1 MALFDSYNESES
13 PYVRVGDGGFIGMDY
28 RTAPDKLKEGVYSY
42 GENVRTRTKEAVTRP
57 GNPYINWFYPDNYP
71 WDIECVNNALTGSW
85 SNSSI
90 DTTITVDSGTT
101 SGTPFAHGFDHIRFE
116 SGLILKATGE
126 ESAGEIPVEA
136 QFVANGQD
144 TIAETFVWCKQV
156 LGDINSPTSVDMSR
170 SVISIASPAQSIVAT
185 GEFRDP
191 NSKDYAVIVTDTS
204 TWFGSEYSRPFEVTI
219 PGGVDNNAYLL
230 QAFDRLLLF
239 RGTGQPVL
247 EYTNASGVW
256 SSITGVDSVGYT
268 LPIPNADRAVFFQN
282 RIWLHVNDN
291 VYFSDIG
298 NYTHYYWLENEVRIN
313 SGENDKIV
321 ALFPYGKH
329 SLLVFKENGIY
340 LLDNLYG
347 DVAEKMRVRQIS
359 SRIGCGAPETITNAA
374 SQVWFCDKSGD
385 VWSLSQVDEERMELS
400 GEPISWPIKEYID
413 EKGGNSIST
422 WSAAYHD
429 SYFYLFFNGRRDLRD
444 ISTLYGVTQELVGG
458 FSDWTYHI
466 NKGLNGNFR
475 SGHIQITEGT
485 LISSEGLTY
494 TTSQSFYARTPF
506 SEVNNPGVTGTMY
519 LARLIYPNAIAQDLW
534 PLGNWGD
541 EKFVTLKVINGFWVA
556 VDDDNITYSGGEFV
570 ILGEFTKTG
579 SSGIDSFTPYTDP
592 IFVGS
597 QYTAVYDTINK
608 TWGSVDYDYSQN
620 VIGRPILMN
629 FLNKASLLTVDY
641 HSGNVRLIGYGEH
654 DGTRTDRSS
663 LPEVEL
669 LTRGY
674 TASMGETQSFS
685 RVNVQI
691 DRCDN
696 DLEIHSLVN
705 GVNETEEF
713 INENSSLTNRI
724 TYLNANEST
733 GFATWNPDNSN
744 SDFNNPYRGD
754 YAIYPIDNT
763 NLTGLA
769 LSTAGIATNKYQAY
783 KYLQKINELGNYMQI
798 KCISDAGRFKVK
810 SISIDIRS
818 NMNLQG
824 ERV

>member
-71 WDIECVNNALTGSW
+71 WDINYTNTALTGTWTRRVKFTLSGG
-85 SNSSI
+85 SGVMTLGETVTGSSSGFTAVVGLVTSITKI
-90 DTTITVDSGTT
+90 DVALTGNNFIIGETITGTTSTETAVITVITDSVSGDVTLDEDITVDSGATA
-101 SGTPFAHGFDHIRFE
+101 GTPFADGYDHIRFE
-116 SGLILKATGE
+116 SGLVLKATAE
-126 ESAGEIPVEA
+126 ESTGIIAVES
-136 QFVANGQD
+136 QFVANGQSVA
-144 TIAETFVWCKQV
+144 AETFVWCKQV
-156 LGDINSPTSVDMSR
+156 TSDENQYKDLTR
-170 SVISIASPAQSIVAT
+170 SVITNAT
-185 GEFRDP
+185 PTQTVITTGLFRDP

-400 GEPISWPIKEYID
+400 GEPVSWPISSYWDK
-413 EKGGNSIST
+413 KAARNVST
-422 WSAAYHD
+422 WMAAYHD
-429 SYFYLFFNGRRDLRD
+429 SYFYLFIDTENSAWNLD
-444 ISTLYGVTQELVGG
+444 
-458 FSDWTYHI
+458 TYLI
-466 NKGLNGNFR
+466 DALGL
-475 SGHIQITEGT
+475 
-485 LISSEGLTY
+485 
-494 TTSQSFYARTPF
+494 
-506 SEVNNPGVTGTMY
+506 
-519 LARLIYPNAIAQDLW
+519 PNY
-534 PLGNWGD
+534 
-541 EKFVTLKVINGFWVA
+541 
-556 VDDDNITYSGGEFV
+556 DNLNRV
-570 ILGEFTKTG
+570 
-579 SSGIDSFTPYTDP
+579 
-592 IFVGS
+592 
-597 QYTAVYDTINK
+597 AVYDTINES
-608 TWGSVDYDYSQN
+608 W
-620 VIGRPILMN
+620 
-629 FLNKASLLTVDY
+629 ASLDFDHSLNAIGKPMLLDWLEKPRLMVVDKAT
-641 HSGNVRLIGYGEH
+641 GNLRVIGYGEL
-654 DGTRTDRSS
+654 DGTR
-663 LPEVEL
+663 PEGSAIYSGDPWAEL

-674 TASMGETQSFS
+674 LAARGTEQQFS
-685 RVNVQI
+685 QLRLQVGRYNNDMQVDGLI
-691 DRCDN
+691 DG
-696 DLEIHSLVN
+696 I
-705 GVNETEEF
+705 NETEYF
-713 INENSSLTNRI
+713 ISEHINSSNRL

-733 GFATWNPDNSN
+733 GYADWEPDNSN
-744 SDFNNPYRGD
+744 GDFNAPYRKD
-754 YAIYPIDNT
+754 YAVYPSDNSTGINLGDTGIET
-763 NLTGLA
+763 NLF
-769 LSTAGIATNKYQAY
+769 QAY
-783 KYLQKINELGNYMQI
+783 KYVQKINELGNYMQI